1 MAEVYTIACTKC
13 GKQIKIGEAVLGKK
27 IRCKECETVF
37 VAQKP
42 TATAKT
48 KAASAAAT
56 TPPGQQMSMKEK
68 YEQQI
73 ADEEAQGDNPY
84 GMGAIEEG
92 VARCPRCA
100 NEMESETAVICLNC
114 GFNIKTRT
122 RQETKKV
129 YEHTG
134 GEVFLHRLPGIICA
148 IISIT
153 TLVFGIIF
161 NFKVQEWA
169 KSWEWLQNEDKTYWL
184 KPGIFGLYGSL
195 FLIVFVL
202 IPCTRFAIKRLVY
215 NHRPEE
221 KIIK

>member
-1 MAEVYTIACTKC
+1 MAEMYTIACTKC
-13 GKQIKIGEAVLGKK
+13 GKQLKVGEAVLGKK
-27 IRCKECETVF
+27 IRCKDCQNVF

-42 TATAKT
+42 AATAR
-48 KAASAAAT
+48 AA
-56 TPPGQQMSMKEK
+56 TPPGQQLSMKEV
-68 YEQQI
+68 YEKQI

-114 GFNIKTRT
+114 GFNVKTRT
-122 RQETKKV
+122 RAETKAV

-134 GEVFLHRLPGIICA
+134 QEVFIHRLPGIICA
-148 IISIT
+148 IIAIVA
-153 TLVFGIIF
+153 LVFGIIF
-161 NFKVQEWA
+161 NFKVQTWA
-169 KSWEWLQNEDKTYWL
+169 KDWEWLQNEDKTYWL

-195 FLIVFVL
+195 ALIVFVL

-215 NHRPEE
+215 DHRPAERV
-221 KIIK
+221 IK